1 MPVFSKEVERTLRRA
16 LSEANHRRHESATL
30 EHLLLALIDDADAKP
45 VLEACGCDIPRLQ
58 QTTRRYV
65 DSELE
70 TLISDSNEE
79 AKATDGFQRV
89 VQRAAF
95 HVQSAG
101 REEVTGANILVAIFA
116 ERETHAAYFLQ
127 QEDMTRYD
135 AVNYIS
141 HGVSKKQTEIN
152 SIQGDLAR
160 TATLAPRFSNKAGRL
175 AYVERGTT
183 RDFKDRKST
192 VASRLNYLSAVCGS
206 RANEQPQLNEL
217 IGRYRQHL
225 SRLRNDGGS
234 YSLFLTGLDIESLV
248 RIKSGSKVDYDR
260 NAPLD
265 ADQLFAVRSLMT
277 AHAGLMV
284 LFPDI
289 NDITTEFDRYK
300 DLSSSALQ
308 AVSGIVDKAL
318 IALAEA
324 GDIFDDRTHDLL
336 ASVSKLETVEEKE
349 RDPSKGAVAT
359 KHSWLRGTLAAIGT
373 FIVEKMKDTGE
384 KFVKRTIDNVV
395 EHPVATLSV
404 SVSITTFLA
413 TAKPILLSLAATM
426 HVAFG
431 WIASLLELMKI

>member
-1 MPVFSKEVERTLRRA
+1 MPVFSREVERTLRRA
-16 LSEANHRRHESATL
+16 LSEANHRRHEWATL

-45 VLEACGCDIPRLQ
+45 VLEACGCDVPRLQ
-58 QTTRRYV
+58 QTTRQYV

-70 TLISDSNEE
+70 NLISDSNEE

-127 QEDMTRYD
+127 QENMTRYD

-141 HGVSKKQTEIN
+141 HGVSKKETEIN
-152 SIQGDLAR
+152 SIQIDLSR
-160 TATLAPRFSNKAGRL
+160 SATLAPQFNNKAGRL
-175 AYVERGTT
+175 SYIEKSAIG
-183 RDFKDRKST
+183 DFKERKST
-192 VASRLNYLSAVCGS
+192 VLSRLNYLSSACGS

-217 IGRYRQHL
+217 VSRYRQHL
-225 SRLRNDGGS
+225 SRLRSDGGS

-248 RIKSGSKVDYDR
+248 KIKAGSKVDYDR
-260 NAPLD
+260 NLPLD
-265 ADQLFAVRSLMT
+265 ADQLFAVRSLLT

-308 AVSGIVDKAL
+308 VTSGVIDEAL
-318 IALAEA
+318 IALAHA
-324 GDIFDDRTHDLL
+324 DDIFDVRTHDLL
-336 ASVSKLETVEEKE
+336 ASVSKLEIVQEKDRE
-349 RDPSKGAVAT
+349 TTKGAVAT

-373 FIVEKMKDTGE
+373 YMVETMKNTGE
-384 KFVKRTIDNVV
+384 KFVKITIDNAL
-395 EHPVATLSV
+395 EHPVATL

-413 TAKPILLSLAATM
+413 TAKPILLSLAASM

-431 WIASLLELMKI
+431 WIASLLELLKI